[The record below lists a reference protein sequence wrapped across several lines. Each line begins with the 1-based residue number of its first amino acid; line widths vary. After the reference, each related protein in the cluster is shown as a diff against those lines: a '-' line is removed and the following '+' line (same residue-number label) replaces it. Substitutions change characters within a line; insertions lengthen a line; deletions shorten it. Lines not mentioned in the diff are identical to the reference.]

1 MYRKLCILRIQ
12 ISIHRAPTFS
22 KALIKRHVWIR
33 VFYENKTQRVRCTK
47 IKKKKRNL
55 FGSVISK
62 RGNIVEL
69 FEEMIFT
76 VRASIKA
83 MMDGD
88 PRRERTSRTINQR
101 AVVEAWFGTRGRS
114 LVCRVSSLLAW
125 KKRGITS
132 ADVHGTPLVG
142 EEERPRYW
150 GMVISIPLGRNFKS
164 SLSFSANT

>member
-22 KALIKRHVWIR
+22 KALIKRHVWTR

-47 IKKKKRNL
+47 IKKKKKPLRAT
-55 FGSVISK
+55 GSVISK

-76 VRASIKA
+76 VRGSIKA

-88 PRRERTSRTINQR
+88 PRRKRTSRTINQR

-132 ADVHGTPLVG
+132 ADVHAARDPVGWRGGTTAL
-142 EEERPRYW
+142 
-150 GMVISIPLGRNFKS
+150 LGDGN
-164 SLSFSANT
+164 